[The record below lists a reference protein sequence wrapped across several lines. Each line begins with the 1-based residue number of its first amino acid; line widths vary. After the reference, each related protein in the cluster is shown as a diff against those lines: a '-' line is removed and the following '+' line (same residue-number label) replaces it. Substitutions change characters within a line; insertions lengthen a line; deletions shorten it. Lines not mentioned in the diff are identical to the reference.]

1 MRKRGCAF
9 LCSAVLLTG
18 VFLRMPGEMWQ
29 VQAETIDTAAF
40 AEETAR
46 LTNQFRQ
53 ENGLAPLKMAP
64 VLLELSARRAEELKD
79 IRSHPSGRAG
89 LVYHRGGVLAG
100 CQLLCGGKCGSRL

>member
-79 IRSHPSGRAG
+79 AYGTGLPSLRSPRWMPTAMRRKMWQPAMIRRRA
-89 LVYHRGGVLAG
+89 
-100 CQLLCGGKCGSRL
+100 